1 MKPNM
6 DSSNC
11 ILVQDVKSQPHDL
24 RGGAGGK
31 GGDNKALG
39 GATAYP
45 TEESIQTSTSDHGS
59 NGNNG
64 AGIGMGGVAGGGATG
79 IQQQLL
85 LQQQQPHAINQPL
98 TPLDATN
105 TQLQD
110 HHQHQ
115 LTYGGGAII
124 GGNMVGG
131 GMVGGAGGQQLGNGG
146 GMGGSGYNPLMQH
159 HPQLQQQQGMVGL
172 SNGQWPQVVE
182 LKEFNELYHATI
194 PAYQFW
200 TLEFRN
206 KHPAFIRFNF
216 TLPWGAHFA
225 VYSRRNVAPSVTQH
239 DFVEFIKGGRL
250 DSHLRHRRSSS
261 SGSSRNNASEK
272 GLIQHH
278 QLRRRSASFE
288 EQELQMEQQLEH
300 EQQLPK
306 VERLGQAWDRDLDP
320 DDDIETDDA
329 ADAEE
334 EEEENASSDSL
345 EYFDVETPLD
355 LVKQH
360 VQQQQQRK
368 TGQSYLAHPVNK
380 RSAADGGAGG
390 GVGGGIGGL
399 PALDMDAMTVNVSL
413 LQYLDTGLWFISVYN
428 DELVAHSVSLL
439 AEEAEGV
446 STTCPNDCSGR
457 GSCYLG
463 KCDCIDGYQGVDCSK
478 SKYRCPTQLS
488 SCSRFSYSFACYSSR
503 FSCSFSRF
511 LPLQLQLLFLL
522 LHPSSCCNLN

>member
-6 DSSNC
+6 DSTNC

-24 RGGAGGK
+24 RGGLAK
-31 GGDNKALG
+31 GNEKNGV
-39 GATAYP
+39 ATAYP
-45 TEESIQTSTSDHGS
+45 TEESIQTSTSDHGQ
-59 NGNNG
+59 NHGVHGLMNPAVVG
-64 AGIGMGGVAGGGATG
+64 GGGVGGVNGLPGGNAG

-85 LQQQQPHAINQPL
+85 LQQQQPHSINQPL

-110 HHQHQ
+110 HHQ
-115 LTYGGGAII
+115 LTYGGIT
-124 GGNMVGG
+124 
-131 GMVGGAGGQQLGNGG
+131 GNGG
-146 GMGGSGYNPLMQH
+146 IGGMGMGIGPGGQMMQQNH
-159 HPQLQQQQGMVGL
+159 QALQPQLGG
-172 SNGQWPQVVE
+172 VVE
-182 LKEFNELYHATI
+182 LKEFNEAYHATI

-250 DSHLRHRRSSS
+250 DSHLRHRRSTANGTTHDLELYQHLREEEMRYRTVDDTDQDQDQDQDDDQDSDE
-261 SGSSRNNASEK
+261 SR
-272 GLIQHH
+272 
-278 QLRRRSASFE
+278 SFE
-288 EQELQMEQQLEH
+288 SRE
-300 EQQLPK
+300 
-306 VERLGQAWDRDLDP
+306 
-320 DDDIETDDA
+320 DDVDI
-329 ADAEE
+329 
-334 EEEENASSDSL
+334 
-345 EYFDVETPLD
+345 PLN
-355 LVKQH
+355 LAKQH
-360 VQQQQQRK
+360 VQRFGKAQQPQE
-368 TGQSYLAHPVNK
+368 HWVNK
-380 RSAADGGAGG
+380 RSAGD
-390 GVGGGIGGL
+390 GL
-399 PALDMDAMTVNVSL
+399 PALDVDAMTVNVSL

-478 SKYRCPTQLS
+478 SESPGTPHPT
-488 SCSRFSYSFACYSSR
+488 
-503 FSCSFSRF
+503 
-511 LPLQLQLLFLL
+511 
-522 LHPSSCCNLN
+522 N

>member
-59 NGNNG
+59 NGIG
-64 AGIGMGGVAGGGATG
+64 AGNGVGGVAGGATG

-131 GMVGGAGGQQLGNGG
+131 GMVGAGGQQLG
-146 GMGGSGYNPLMQH
+146 GMGGSLNPLMQH
-159 HPQLQQQQGMVGL
+159 HPQLQQQQGMIGL

-261 SGSSRNNASEK
+261 RNNSSEK
-272 GLIQHH
+272 GLIQH

-300 EQQLPK
+300 EQQLPQ

-320 DDDIETDDA
+320 DDDIEADDA
-329 ADAEE
+329 ADEA
-334 EEEENASSDSL
+334 EEEENAGSDSL

-360 VQQQQQRK
+360 VQRK

-390 GVGGGIGGL
+390 VGGGGL

-478 SKYRCPTQLS
+478 SKYRCPTQL
-488 SCSRFSYSFACYSSR
+488 
-503 FSCSFSRF
+503 
-511 LPLQLQLLFLL
+511 L
-522 LHPSSCCNLN
+522 

>member
-1 MKPNM
+1 MCSLFLSLALFAAVSSMKPNM

-24 RGGAGGK
+24 RGGVGGK

-59 NGNNG
+59 NGNG
-64 AGIGMGGVAGGGATG
+64 AGGAGMAGGATG

-124 GGNMVGG
+124 GGAMSGMGGVGQQQGMGGMG
-131 GMVGGAGGQQLGNGG
+131 GMVGH
-146 GMGGSGYNPLMQH
+146 NPLMQH
-159 HPQLQQQQGMVGL
+159 HAQLQPQQGMVGL

-250 DSHLRHRRSSS
+250 DSHLRHRRST
-261 SGSSRNNASEK
+261 NASEK

-278 QLRRRSASFE
+278 QVRRRRSASFE

-300 EQQLPK
+300 EQQLPQM
-306 VERLGQAWDRDLDP
+306 ERRLAQPWDLDP
-320 DDDIETDDA
+320 DDDDDDADAEAADDDA
-329 ADAEE
+329 AAQQ
-334 EEEENASSDSL
+334 EEEENTTSDSM

-360 VQQQQQRK
+360 MQQRK
-368 TGQSYLAHPVNK
+368 AGVHQSYLAHPVNK
-380 RSAADGGAGG
+380 RSAADGGAG
-390 GVGGGIGGL
+390 VGGL

-478 SKYRCPTQLS
+478 SK
-488 SCSRFSYSFACYSSR
+488 
-503 FSCSFSRF
+503 
-511 LPLQLQLLFLL
+511 
-522 LHPSSCCNLN
+522 

>member
-1 MKPNM
+1 MCILFLSLSLSFAAVSSMKPNM

-45 TEESIQTSTSDHGS
+45 TEESIQTSTSDHG
-59 NGNNG
+59 NGNNNNNG
-64 AGIGMGGVAGGGATG
+64 QMGIGNGIGGGGVGGATG

-110 HHQHQ
+110 HHHQ
-115 LTYGGGAII
+115 LTYGGGAI
-124 GGNMVGG
+124 GVGG
-131 GMVGGAGGQQLGNGG
+131 MNGQQGQLPL
-146 GMGGSGYNPLMQH
+146 GMGGHNPLMQH
-159 HPQLQQQQGMVGL
+159 HGPGGQQQHQGGMVGMGG
-172 SNGQWPQVVE
+172 GQWPQVVE
-182 LKEFNELYHATI
+182 LKDFNELYHANI

-250 DSHLRHRRSSS
+250 DSHLRHRRSAVAT
-261 SGSSRNNASEK
+261 NAS
-272 GLIQHH
+272 LIEQQH
-278 QLRRRSASFE
+278 QRQMRRRSASFE

-300 EQQLPK
+300 EQQLPQ
-306 VERLGQAWDRDLDP
+306 VERLAQAWDLDP
-320 DDDIETDDA
+320 DDDGDDDTD
-329 ADAEE
+329 ADDDDDGAG
-334 EEEENASSDSL
+334 ENISSDSM

-360 VQQQQQRK
+360 VQRQA
-368 TGQSYLAHPVNK
+368 GYQSYVAHPVNK

-390 GVGGGIGGL
+390 PGGGL

-478 SKYRCPTQLS
+478 SK
-488 SCSRFSYSFACYSSR
+488 
-503 FSCSFSRF
+503 
-511 LPLQLQLLFLL
+511 
-522 LHPSSCCNLN
+522 